1 MKKYIKIL
9 FFLLGGVM
17 LLNSCKKE
25 ETLQEYYIRSQENDN
40 FISID
45 IPRSIITLKE
55 DVPQETKEAFNSIK
69 KLNIL
74 AYKVNADNKADYE
87 KEKVNIEKILK
98 SKKYNELIRI
108 KHKGANIQV
117 KYLGDDD
124 AIDEMVVYG
133 ADNKRGFAVARVIGK
148 DMKPEKIVKM
158 IKNID
163 KIDENGV
170 FSSQIEGII
179 KGVE

>member
-1 MKKYIKIL
+1 MKKYIKMLYLFVGAVIL
-9 FFLLGGVM
+9 LT
-17 LLNSCKKE
+17 SCNKE
-25 ETLQEYYIRSQENDN
+25 ETLQEYYIKSQENEN

-55 DVPQETKEAFNSIK
+55 DVPQESKEAFNSIK

-74 AYKVNADNKADYE
+74 AYKLNNDNKADY
-87 KEKVNIEKILK
+87 KMQKDNLEKIIR

-117 KYLGDDD
+117 KYFGDND
-124 AIDEMVVYG
+124 AIDEMIVYG
-133 ADNKRGFAVARVIGK
+133 ADMKKGFAVARVIGK
-148 DMKPEKIVKM
+148 DMKPDKIVKM
-158 IKNID
+158 VKNID
-163 KIDENGV
+163 KIDEDGV

-179 KGVE
+179 KGGD